1 MGKTAFKKS
10 GCGNYFVIEI
20 FIVLLNL
27 KTGVFLCISNIE
39 WTSSNCLP
47 IRAIEFIFMQK
58 CLINL

>member
-27 KTGVFLCISNIE
+27 KTGFFFVH
-39 WTSSNCLP
+39 
-47 IRAIEFIFMQK
+47 
-58 CLINL
+58 